1 MIATDFGEDLS
12 LSAIQ
17 NGAAALKRQ
26 VETHYVSSVVVF
38 VLVYI
43 VVNLWFPA
51 AAVMTLLSGFLFG
64 TVLGAVYVDA
74 AATLG
79 AVVAFEVSRNVAGN
93 RIQQKW
99 GQQLEGF
106 NQSVSKYGREY
117 LVLVRM
123 IPVMPYFLI
132 NFLGGLTKVRLITF
146 AWTTAVGSLPGIL
159 IFCYAGR
166 KLLTIKS
173 VDQVLSFDVA
183 IALVLMV
190 VFVASAFFA
199 RWILRRRKS

>member
-12 LSAIQ
+12 LLRIQ
-17 NGAAALKRQ
+17 NGAIALKKH
-26 VETHYVSSVVVF
+26 VETHYVSAVVVF
-38 VLVYI
+38 VFVYI

-64 TVLGAVYVDA
+64 TILGAIYVDA

-79 AVVAFEVSRNVAGN
+79 AVIAFEVSRNVAGN
-93 RIQQKW
+93 RIQHRW
-99 GQQLEGF
+99 SQQLEGF
-106 NQSVSKYGREY
+106 NQAVSKYGREY

-132 NFLGGLTKVRLITF
+132 NFLGGLTRVRLITF

-159 IFCYAGR
+159 IFCYGGR
-166 KLLTIKS
+166 QLLTIES
-173 VDQVLSFDVA
+173 VDQILSFEVVMA
-183 IALVLMV
+183 FVLLA
-190 VFVASAFFA
+190 VFVASAVFA
-199 RWILRRRKS
+199 RWILRRRKN